1 MARTN
6 MNWETL
12 LGEVTYLIRTNKFL
26 TNKVI
31 KLGETV
37 GTNPNWDVVG
47 EITYEALFNFH
58 YNGTSKTSLKKVIL
72 LAIKNIIAKDNLM
85 KNYKE
90 VTEEELHS
98 FVYEEFPF

>member
-1 MARTN
+1 MRRFEMEWT
-6 MNWETL
+6 TI
-12 LGEVTYLIRTNKFL
+12 LGEVTALIRTNKFL
-26 TNKVI
+26 TNKVEYLR
-31 KLGETV
+31 KTV
-37 GTNPNWDVVG
+37 GTNPNWDVIG
-47 EITYEALFNFH
+47 EITYEVLFNFH
-58 YNGTSKTSLKKVIL
+58 YNNNTKNSLKKVIL

>member
-1 MARTN
+1 MARLEMEWT
-6 MNWETL
+6 TL
-12 LGEVTYLIRTNKFL
+12 LSEIATLIRTNKFL
-26 TNKVI
+26 TNKVEN
-31 KLGETV
+31 LVETV
-37 GTNPNWDVVG
+37 GTNPNWDIIG
-47 EITYEALFNFH
+47 EITYEVLFNFH
-58 YNGTSKTSLKKVIL
+58 YNNNTKNSLKKVIL